1 MSISKSLA
9 PQHAIVNGP
18 NRDRL
23 IDAFKYAYD
32 SDKVSANFTVAI
44 SYNPVEENGKCIHF
58 PTHTAQ
64 IERMT
69 INTIQHEDGSGE
81 SFHLSGYCAAYPE
94 RFYKHYYKFEAYYN
108 AKTRT
113 GTIRFEET

>member
-1 MSISKSLA
+1 MSISKSPDL
-9 PQHAIVNGP
+9 QYAIVNGP

-23 IDAFKYAYD
+23 IDAFKYAYG
-32 SDKVSANFTVAI
+32 SDKVSANFAVAI
-44 SYNPVEENGKCIHF
+44 DYRTIEESRNRVYAL
-58 PTHTAQ
+58 AQ

-81 SFHLSGYCAAYPE
+81 SFNLSGRCTACLE
-94 RFYKHYYKFEAYYN
+94 RYGGAKHYYKFEAYYN

-113 GTIRFEET
+113 GTIKFEET